1 MPTALRE
8 WQAAFAA
15 QLCGEAEPGD
25 KRLAIHRH
33 HIASSL
39 AKVLA
44 STFPTV
50 QTLVGADFFRR
61 LAQAYVARD
70 LPVQPVLAE
79 YGAGFPGF
87 VATWAPADGLPY
99 LADMA
104 RLDWAL
110 NAAFHSPRRQSLAA
124 ADLALLAPE
133 RLATSSLLL
142 APGAALIRSRYPIDL
157 IWAASQL
164 GAPDE
169 KVDIGLRAASL
180 LVMRRTDD
188 AGFMVLSEG
197 EAVFIEGVGEGLS
210 LEAAAG
216 AAFAADSV
224 FELTRSF
231 GRLLVCEA
239 FVAVR

>member
-15 QLCGEAEPGD
+15 QLCGEAEAGD

-44 STFPTV
+44 SSFPTV

-61 LAQAYVARD
+61 LAQAYVARE

-87 VATWAPADGLPY
+87 VATWAAADSLPY

-110 NAAFHSPRRQSLAA
+110 NIAFHNPRGPALTAA
-124 ADLALLAPE
+124 ELTALPPE

-142 APGAALIRSRYPIDL
+142 APGAAVIRSRYPIDL
-157 IWAASQL
+157 IWAASQP
-164 GAPDE
+164 GAPDG
-169 KVDIGLRAASL
+169 KVDLERRPACL

-197 EAVFIEGVGEGLS
+197 EAVFVEGVGEGLT

-216 AAFAADSV
+216 AAFAADGV

-231 GRLLVCEA
+231 GRLLVCEVFA
-239 FVAVR
+239 AVQ

>member
-15 QLCGEAEPGD
+15 QLCGEAEAGD

-39 AKVLA
+39 GKVLA

-70 LPVQPVLAE
+70 VPVQPVLAE

-87 VATWAPADGLPY
+87 VATWPAAEGLPY

-110 NAAFHSPRRQSLAA
+110 NTAFHSPRGPALTA
-124 ADLALLAPE
+124 ADLAVLPPE
-133 RLATSSLLL
+133 RLATSSLVL
-142 APGAALIRSRYPIDL
+142 APGTVVIRSRYPIDL
-157 IWAASQL
+157 IWAASQP
-164 GAPDE
+164 GVPNE
-169 KVDIGLRAASL
+169 KVDLGRGAACL

-188 AGFMVLSEG
+188 AGFMALSEG
-197 EAVFIEGVGEGLS
+197 EAVFIEGVGEGLT
-210 LEAAAG
+210 LETAAG
-216 AAFAADSV
+216 AAFAADGV

-231 GRLLVCEA
+231 GRLLVCEVFA
-239 FVAVR
+239 AVQ

>member
-15 QLCGEAEPGD
+15 QLCGEVEAGD

-50 QTLVGADFFRR
+50 QTLVGTDFFRR

-110 NAAFHSPRRQSLAA
+110 NTAFHSPRRQSLAA
-124 ADLALLAPE
+124 ADLAVLPPE
-133 RLATSSLLL
+133 RLATSTLLL
-142 APGAALIRSRYPIDL
+142 APGAAVIRSRYPIDL
-157 IWAASQL
+157 IWAASQP

-169 KVDIGLRAASL
+169 KVDLGQRAACL

-197 EAVFIEGVGEGLS
+197 EAAFMEGLGKGLT
-210 LEAAAG
+210 LEASAG
-216 AAFAADSV
+216 AAFAVDGV

-231 GRLLVCEA
+231 GRLLVCEVFA
-239 FVAVR
+239 ALR